1 MSPRGPALGVVC
13 GLGGAVAGL
22 LLAGATGPP
31 YLTAG
36 DVNGWIVLFAIG
48 LFAALFAS
56 PFLIERTLAA
66 SRGDADSRWDYALP
80 LWGAVALGLGG
91 LGLLVGLGS
100 GFGGDSLAG
109 SASLIALIEAGL
121 VVVAV
126 AAVMLSS

>member
-1 MSPRGPALGVVC
+1 MRAPALAVVT
-13 GLGGAVAGL
+13 GLGVAVAAL
-22 LLAGATGPP
+22 LLAAATGEP

-36 DVNGWIVLFAIG
+36 DVNAWIVVFAVG

-56 PFLIERTLAA
+56 PFLIERTVAT
-66 SRGDADSRWDYALP
+66 SRGDSDSRWDYALP
-80 LWGAVALGLGG
+80 LWGAIALGLGG

-109 SASLIALIEAGL
+109 SAALIAVIEAGL

-126 AAVMLSS
+126 AFVMLSS

>member
-1 MSPRGPALGVVC
+1 MRAPALAVVT
-13 GLGGAVAGL
+13 GLGVAVAAL
-22 LLAGATGPP
+22 LLAAATGEP

-36 DVNGWIVLFAIG
+36 DVNAWIVVFAVG

-66 SRGDADSRWDYALP
+66 SRGDSDSRWDYALP
-80 LWGAVALGLGG
+80 LSGAIALGLGG

-109 SASLIALIEAGL
+109 SAALIAVIEAGL

-126 AAVMLSS
+126 AFVMLSS

>member
-1 MSPRGPALGVVC
+1 MRAPALAVVT
-13 GLGGAVAGL
+13 GLGVAVAAL
-22 LLAGATGPP
+22 LLAAATGEP

-36 DVNGWIVLFAIG
+36 DVNAWIVVFAVG

-56 PFLIERTLAA
+56 PFLIERTVAT
-66 SRGDADSRWDYALP
+66 SRGDSDSRWDYALP
-80 LWGAVALGLGG
+80 LWGATALGLGG

-109 SASLIALIEAGL
+109 SAALIAVIEAGL

-126 AAVMLSS
+126 AFVMLSS

>member
-1 MSPRGPALGVVC
+1 MRTPALAVAV
-13 GLGGAVAGL
+13 GLGVAVSAL
-22 LLAGATGPP
+22 LLAAVSGGP

-36 DVNGWIVLFAIG
+36 DVNGWIVVFAVG

-109 SASLIALIEAGL
+109 SAALITAIEAGM
-121 VVVAV
+121 VVLAV